1 MCSKLQLIAVV
12 VAAAA
17 SLAGAPSGTPDLSPC
32 ALGPAGV
39 LVAPSVVSA
48 NPVGDF
54 VANAN
59 VILKW
64 KQLDVGQS
72 TFLAVACCSTIV
84 RKGSLKF

>member
-39 LVAPSVVSA
+39 LVASSVVST

-54 VANAN
+54 VANTN
-59 VILKW
+59 VILQW
-64 KQLDVGQS
+64 KQLDVG
-72 TFLAVACCSTIV
+72 
-84 RKGSLKF
+84 